1 MRKLLRFTL
10 PLATVLF
17 TALVAADDGKP
28 QTLLGKWMG
37 PNVGVPR
44 TELDFDTLQKSL
56 KLVADK
62 PPPVA
67 DYPRWSAMARAGVTA
82 AGKKSI
88 PALSKSCNDCHDTYR
103 AKYRREQANRPFP

>member
-44 TELDFDTLQKSL
+44 TELDF
-56 KLVADK
+56 DK